1 MRALTFAF
9 TFATVSASLLGS
21 TAAFAQRVDW
31 ANTSGDPGAMRY
43 APVADIDRSNVGRLK
58 LAWRWNTGE
67 QSVRAGANQKAA
79 RPGLFQASPIVL
91 GDTMYVST
99 PYAAVAA
106 LDARTG
112 RELWKFDP
120 EMWRTGQ
127 PSNGTGL
134 GGGIGSGSVTRGP
147 SAGCRP

>member
-1 MRALTFAF
+1 MRVIIGVAALTLLIGA
-9 TFATVSASLLGS
+9 APAAS
-21 TAAFAQRVDW
+21 AQRVDW

-67 QSVRAGANQKAA
+67 QSVRAGVNQKAA

-106 LDARTG
+106 HLMRD
-112 RELWKFDP
+112 
-120 EMWRTGQ
+120 
-127 PSNGTGL
+127 
-134 GGGIGSGSVTRGP
+134 
-147 SAGCRP
+147 